1 MCMGFALHVDHNYQ
15 RQAQIAHKLML
26 LGFELHKASSVQAA
40 KDMLQK
46 QPYELVLIN
55 FDTIGSKI
63 FSLFSLARSVKTDAI
78 IIAMMNKPNIRNE
91 VQLFDAG
98 INDVVVGK
106 QTCAIALV
114 SRIGAHLFHKNKP
127 PYTPP
132 KNRIILRG
140 TIVDLDSGE
149 VFCNGT
155 VRRLPVLAVDLLK
168 YFSKNCDRVISREE
182 LLESIWSDRCVSF
195 PKEGGKTI
203 DMAVSK
209 LRKLIEP
216 DPANP
221 QIIVAVRGMGWKL
234 AREAIGYA
242 DKNKTG

>member
-1 MCMGFALHVDHNYQ
+1 MRMEVALHVDHNYQ
-15 RQAQIAHKLML
+15 RQAHIAHKLLL
-26 LGFELHKASSVQAA
+26 LGFELHKASSIQAA

-46 QPYELVLIN
+46 QTYELILIN
-55 FDTIGSKI
+55 FDTIGNKI

-91 VQLFDAG
+91 MQLFDSG
-98 INDVVVGK
+98 INNVVVGK

-114 SRIGAHLFHKNKP
+114 SRIEAHLFHKNKT
-127 PYTPP
+127 PYVSL

-140 TIVDLDSGE
+140 TIIDLDSRE

-155 VRRLPVLAVDLLK
+155 VHRLPVLAVDLLK

-203 DMAVSK
+203 GMAVSK

-216 DPANP
+216 APANP